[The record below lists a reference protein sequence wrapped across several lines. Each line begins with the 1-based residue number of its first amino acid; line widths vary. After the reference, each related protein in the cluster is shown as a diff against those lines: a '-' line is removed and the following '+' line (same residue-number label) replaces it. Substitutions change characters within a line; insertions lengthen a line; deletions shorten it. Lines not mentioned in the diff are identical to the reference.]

1 LVTSELEAAWASSNH
16 AMVEFTLQRDMRWVK
31 ILNFRKANFQLFR
44 ELVNKNTLGNC
55 PHGQGYRAELV
66 DL

>member
-1 LVTSELEAAWASSNH
+1 
-16 AMVEFTLQRDMRWVK
+16 MVEFTLQRDMRWVK